1 MEAYNI
7 NVVQQVNTV
16 DQQNVRHEL
25 KLYGTV
31 VNLSAD
37 YVEAIREIQQVRDE
51 AIAAVNQTRDEALEE
66 FNTNAS
72 EKQEEYNTNA
82 AEKQGAY
89 NNNAAEKFGEY
100 NNNAAAKLEEYNANA
115 AEKQA
120 QVDNS
125 AELARQWAVKM
136 DGKVADEDYSSKY
149 YADQAQT
156 SANLANIQNK
166 ITNCL
171 LEVPQNIKL
180 ELNNGTLTLKAGSKV
195 YVPNGVGV
203 FEEVVTPSDIS
214 RTVVWSSPGF
224 ITYESNGIDWANIN
238 YCFSGNTAPDNPSNG
253 WLWYDTANNIIKRY
267 NGSEWTAKKSLP
279 IAILNASTTQSE
291 QSIDQVFDGF
301 GFIGSTAFVLPGVK
315 GLAPNGRNEDGS
327 LNSTECVSVK
337 CQIYNFS
344 DTNNT
349 RVLCFTG
356 NNLDIM
362 SAGLTVVKT
371 RSEGLS
377 AFTYIEDENI
387 IVSNVSPYVPQVRCA
402 LARINTDN
410 GRITYFAPKTSFHAV
425 DFNDFYEADSQNV
438 KLTGN
443 QTVKGV
449 KTFCQSGGAQQQ
461 HLLIQNDKM
470 TNSAPA
476 QEQWVGIAM
485 TDVRGSWKAA
495 LRQGLYT
502 DGRSQSVWLS
512 KSLDDTYTSSIYH
525 GWNASNQWL
534 SNIVVT
540 DNNRAQTITGRKT
553 FKDSGIGIIKSGSA
567 IDIQNTAVDLTSTS
581 ISGTTEIHFVDKNN
595 KVQAIFQHQNTI
607 SGQSVAIMAA
617 RNHAN
622 NGWVTVNAGFNAND
636 VAYTATATPPANSN
650 GSNIATTSWVRNYS
664 KNYGAQLN
672 YSGAITITGT
682 GTKTASVSGV
692 LIMTGKG
699 SSAVGQ
705 FKITIGGQTFNCAQG
720 YNGTDYFHATFA
732 YFPVES
738 GQSYTIEE
746 ISASCDLRLI
756 PYK

>member
-7 NVVQQVNTV
+7 NVVQEVNTV

-82 AEKQGAY
+82 AEKQ
-89 NNNAAEKFGEY
+89 
-100 NNNAAAKLEEYNANA
+100 
-115 AEKQA
+115 A

-171 LEVPQNIKL
+171 LEIPQNIKL
-180 ELNNGTLTLKAGSKV
+180 DLSDGTLTIKAGSKLFC
-195 YVPNGVGV
+195 PNGVGV
-203 FEEVVTPSDIS
+203 FDELILNSDYTMKS
-214 RTVVWSSPGF
+214 TTNSGQYLLYVNATGSNSLGWRPVSSC
-224 ITYESNGIDWANIN
+224 Y
-238 YCFSGNTAPDNPSNG
+238 SGTDDTGSGTTFYNTS
-253 WLWYDTANNIIKRY
+253 TNII
-267 NGSEWTAKKSLP
+267 TAHNSGGDARVSFPFALVTMSSVG
-279 IAILNASTTQSE
+279 IA
-291 QSIDQVFDGF
+291 SIDHIFNGF

-315 GLAPNGRNEDGS
+315 GLIPNGRNEDGS
-327 LNSTECVSVK
+327 LNNTEFTIDTVK
-337 CQIYNFS
+337 IKTMRDDWTQEQEQFIDASGLYGRMIGDHYYDEVNNYNKRN
-344 DTNNT
+344 D
-349 RVLCFTG
+349 G
-356 NNLDIM
+356 AIM
-362 SAGLTVVKT
+362 PYCSWGSATLT
-371 RSEGLS
+371 
-377 AFTYIEDENI
+377 A
-387 IVSNVSPYVPQVRCA
+387 
-402 LARINTDN
+402 
-410 GRITYFAPKTSFHAV
+410 GRISNFAPKTSFHAV

-461 HLLIQNDKM
+461 HVLIQNDKM

-485 TDVRGSWKAA
+485 TDVRGSWKTA

-512 KSLDDTYTSSIYH
+512 KSLDDTYSSTIYH
-525 GWNASNQWL
+525 GWNPSGAWI

-540 DNNRAQTITGRKT
+540 DNNRSQTISGRKT
-553 FKDSGIGIIKSGSA
+553 FNGSGIGIIKSGSA

-581 ISGTTEIHFVDKNN
+581 ISGTTEIHFNDKNN
-595 KVQAIFQHQNTI
+595 KVQGIVEHQNRT
-607 SGQSVAIMAA
+607 SGDSVMILAA

-622 NGWVTVNAGFNAND
+622 NAWTALECGFDAND
-636 VAYTATATPPANSN
+636 TIFTHAPYPSSSSN
-650 GSNIATTSWVRNYS
+650 GSDIATTSWVRNYS

-682 GTKTASVSGV
+682 GTKTASISGV
-692 LIMTGKG
+692 LIASIQNANST
-699 SSAVGQ
+699 SR
-705 FKITIGGQTFNCAQG
+705 FIITIGGQQFICHQERTGNDLPHG
-720 YNGTDYFHATFA
+720 TFA
-732 YFPVES
+732 YFPVS
-738 GQSYTIEE
+738 NGDSYTIDNIEGV
-746 ISASCDLRLI
+746 ILRLI

>member
-7 NVVQQVNTV
+7 NVVQEVNTV

-315 GLAPNGRNEDGS
+315 GLIPNGRNEDGS
-327 LNSTECVSVK
+327 LNNTEFTIDTVK
-337 CQIYNFS
+337 
-344 DTNNT
+344 
-349 RVLCFTG
+349 
-356 NNLDIM
+356 
-362 SAGLTVVKT
+362 
-371 RSEGLS
+371 
-377 AFTYIEDENI
+377 
-387 IVSNVSPYVPQVRCA
+387 
-402 LARINTDN
+402 INTKQNDWTQEQEQFIN
-410 GRITYFAPKTSFHAV
+410 ASGLYGRKIGDHYYDEVNNYNKRNDGAIMPYCSWGTATLTAGKISNFAPKTSFHAV

-443 QTVKGV
+443 QIVKGI

-461 HLLIQNDKM
+461 YLLIQNDKM

-476 QEQWVGIAM
+476 QEQWVGI
-485 TDVRGSWKAA
+485 TFIDKVKNWLTFFRHRIGTNGSVRSAWTTRK
-495 LRQGLYT
+495 
-502 DGRSQSVWLS
+502 
-512 KSLDDTYTSSIYH
+512 LDQTQESTVYH
-525 GWNASNQWL
+525 GYNASGNWE
-534 SNIVVT
+534 SNIVIT
-540 DNNRAQTITGRKT
+540 DNNRSQTISGRKT
-553 FKDSGIGIIKSGSA
+553 FNGSGIGIIKSGSA

-581 ISGTTEIHFVDKNN
+581 ISGTTEIHFVDKNS
-595 KVQAIFQHQNTI
+595 KVQGIVEHQNQT
-607 SGQSVAIMAA
+607 SGNSVMILAA

-622 NGWVTVNAGFNAND
+622 TAWTTLECGFDAND
-636 VAYTATATPPANSN
+636 TIFTHAPHPSSSSN
-650 GSNIATTSWVRNYS
+650 KDDIATTYWVRNYS

-692 LIMTGKG
+692 LIGTPINTNSSEQLKIQIDGK
-699 SSAVGQ
+699 
-705 FKITIGGQTFNCAQG
+705 TFFFCPGN
-720 YNGTDYFHATFA
+720 
-732 YFPVES
+732 S
-738 GQSYTIEE
+738 GEDNNHLSQCYLP
-746 ISASCDLRLI
+746 ISAGKTYNVMELNGNVQLLLV
-756 PYK
+756 PYL

>member
-253 WLWYDTANNIIKRY
+253 WLWYDTANNIIKKY

-315 GLAPNGRNEDGS
+315 GLIPNGRNEDGS
-327 LNSTECVSVK
+327 LNNTEFTIDTVK
-337 CQIYNFS
+337 I
-344 DTNNT
+344 NT
-349 RVLCFTG
+349 KQNDWTQEQEQFI
-356 NNLDIM
+356 NA
-362 SAGLTVVKT
+362 S
-371 RSEGLS
+371 GLS
-377 AFTYIEDENI
+377 GRKIGDHYYDEVNNYNKRNDGAI
-387 IVSNVSPYVPQVRCA
+387 MVYCSWGA
-402 LARINTDN
+402 ATLTA
-410 GRITYFAPKTSFHAV
+410 GRISNFAPKTSFHAV

-461 HLLIQNDKM
+461 HLLIQNDEM
-470 TNSAPA
+470 TTSIPA
-476 QEQWVGIAM
+476 QEQWVGIAFINKAKDWLASLRYRFG
-485 TDVRGSWKAA
+485 TSGLVR
-495 LRQGLYT
+495 
-502 DGRSQSVWLS
+502 SVWS
-512 KSLDDTYTSSIYH
+512 EKNLDQTQTSELYH
-525 GWNASNQWL
+525 GFNPSGNWESD
-534 SNIVVT
+534 IVVT

-581 ISGTTEIHFVDKNN
+581 ISGTTEIHFNDKNN
-595 KVQAIFQHQNTI
+595 KVQGIVEHQNRT
-607 SGQSVAIMAA
+607 SGDSVMILAA
-617 RNHAN
+617 RNHTNTA
-622 NGWVTVNAGFNAND
+622 WTALECGFDAND
-636 VAYTATATPPANSN
+636 TIFTHAPYPSSSSN
-650 GSNIATTSWVRNYS
+650 GSDIATTSWVRNYS
-664 KNYGAQLN
+664 KNYAAQLN

-692 LIMTGKG
+692 LIASIQNANST
-699 SSAVGQ
+699 SR
-705 FKITIGGQTFNCAQG
+705 FIITIGGQQFICHQERTGNDFPHG
-720 YNGTDYFHATFA
+720 TFA
-732 YFPVES
+732 YFPVS
-738 GQSYTIEE
+738 NGDSYTIDNIEGV
-746 ISASCDLRLI
+746 ILRLI

>member
-180 ELNNGTLTLKAGSKV
+180 DLSDGTLTIKAGSKLFC
-195 YVPNGVGV
+195 PNGVGV
-203 FEEVVTPSDIS
+203 FDELILNSDHTMKPTTNS
-214 RTVVWSSPGF
+214 GQYLLYVNATG
-224 ITYESNGIDWANIN
+224 SN
-238 YCFSGNTAPDNPSNG
+238 SLG
-253 WLWYDTANNIIKRY
+253 WLPVSSCYSGTDDTGSGTTFYNTSTNII
-267 NGSEWTAKKSLP
+267 TAHNSGGDARVSLP
-279 IAILNASTTQSE
+279 FALVTLSSVGVA
-291 QSIDQVFDGF
+291 SIDQVFNGL
-301 GFIGSTAFVLPGVK
+301 GLIGSTAFVLPGVK

-438 KLTGN
+438 KLIGN
-443 QTVKGV
+443 QTVKGI

-470 TNSAPA
+470 TTSIPA
-476 QEQWVGIAM
+476 QEQFVGIAFVDKVKNWL
-485 TDVRGSWKAA
+485 TFFRHKIGTNGSVRSAWSTRK
-495 LRQGLYT
+495 
-502 DGRSQSVWLS
+502 
-512 KSLDDTYTSSIYH
+512 LDQTQESTVYH
-525 GWNASNQWL
+525 GYNASGNWE

-595 KVQAIFQHQNTI
+595 KVQAIFQHQNTT

-622 NGWVTVNAGFNAND
+622 NGWVTVNAGFDAND

-650 GSNIATTSWVRNYS
+650 DSNIATTSWVRNYS

-692 LIMTGKG
+692 LIGTPINTNSSEQLKIQIDGK
-699 SSAVGQ
+699 
-705 FKITIGGQTFNCAQG
+705 TFFFCPGN
-720 YNGTDYFHATFA
+720 
-732 YFPVES
+732 S
-738 GQSYTIEE
+738 GEDNNHLSQCYLP
-746 ISASCDLRLI
+746 ISAGKTYNVMELNGNVQLLLV
-756 PYK
+756 PYL

>member
-180 ELNNGTLTLKAGSKV
+180 DLSDGTLTIKAGSKLFC
-195 YVPNGVGV
+195 PNGVGV
-203 FEEVVTPSDIS
+203 FDELILNSDHTMKPTTNS
-214 RTVVWSSPGF
+214 GQYLLYVNATGSNSLGWRPVSSC
-224 ITYESNGIDWANIN
+224 Y
-238 YCFSGNTAPDNPSNG
+238 SGTDDTGSGTTFYNTS
-253 WLWYDTANNIIKRY
+253 TNII
-267 NGSEWTAKKSLP
+267 TAHNSGGDARVSLP
-279 IAILNASTTQSE
+279 FALVTLSSVGVA
-291 QSIDQVFDGF
+291 SIDQVFNGL
-301 GFIGSTAFVLPGVK
+301 GLIGSTAFVLPGVK

-438 KLTGN
+438 KLIGN
-443 QTVKGV
+443 QVVKGV

-461 HLLIQNDKM
+461 HVLIRNDEM

-485 TDVRGSWKAA
+485 TDVRGSWKTA
-495 LRQGLYT
+495 LRHGLYT

-512 KSLDDTYTSSIYH
+512 KSLDDTYTSTIYH
-525 GWNASNQWL
+525 GWNPSGAWI

-540 DNNRAQTITGRKT
+540 DNNRSQTISGRKT
-553 FKDSGIGIIKSGSA
+553 FNGSGIGIIKSGSA

-595 KVQAIFQHQNTI
+595 KVQAIFQHQNTT

>member
-315 GLAPNGRNEDGS
+315 GLIPNGRNEDGS
-327 LNSTECVSVK
+327 LNNTEFTIDAVK
-337 CQIYNFS
+337 IKTMQDDWTQEQEQFIGASGLYGRRIGDHYYDEVNNYNKRN
-344 DTNNT
+344 DAA
-349 RVLCFTG
+349 
-356 NNLDIM
+356 IM
-362 SAGLTVVKT
+362 PYCSWGSATLT
-371 RSEGLS
+371 
-377 AFTYIEDENI
+377 A
-387 IVSNVSPYVPQVRCA
+387 
-402 LARINTDN
+402 
-410 GRITYFAPKTSFHAV
+410 GRISNFAPKTSFHAV

>member
-7 NVVQQVNTV
+7 NVVQEVNTV

-171 LEVPQNIKL
+171 LEIPQNIKL
-180 ELNNGTLTLKAGSKV
+180 DLSDGTLTIKAGSKLFC
-195 YVPNGVGV
+195 PNGVGV
-203 FEEVVTPSDIS
+203 FDELILNSDHAMKPTTNS
-214 RTVVWSSPGF
+214 GQYLLYVNATGSNSLGWRPVSSC
-224 ITYESNGIDWANIN
+224 Y
-238 YCFSGNTAPDNPSNG
+238 SGTDDTGSGTTFYNTS
-253 WLWYDTANNIIKRY
+253 TNII
-267 NGSEWTAKKSLP
+267 TAHNSGGDARVSLP
-279 IAILNASTTQSE
+279 FTLVTLSSVGIA
-291 QSIDQVFDGF
+291 SIDQVFDGF
-301 GFIGSTAFVLPGVK
+301 GFIGSTAFALPGVK
-315 GLAPNGRNEDGS
+315 GLIPNGRNEDGS
-327 LNSTECVSVK
+327 LNNTEFTIDAVK
-337 CQIYNFS
+337 IKTMQDDWTQEQEQFIDASGLYGRRIGDHYYDEVNNYNKRN
-344 DTNNT
+344 D
-349 RVLCFTG
+349 G
-356 NNLDIM
+356 AIM
-362 SAGLTVVKT
+362 PYCSWGSATLT
-371 RSEGLS
+371 
-377 AFTYIEDENI
+377 A
-387 IVSNVSPYVPQVRCA
+387 
-402 LARINTDN
+402 
-410 GRITYFAPKTSFHAV
+410 GRISNFAPKTSFHAV

-461 HLLIQNDKM
+461 HLLIQNDEM

-476 QEQWVGIAM
+476 QEQWVGVAM
-485 TDVRGSWKAA
+485 VGAGNSWKAA
-495 LRQGLYT
+495 LRHGIYA
-502 DGRSQSVWLS
+502 DGRSQNVWLS
-512 KSLDDTYTSSIYH
+512 KSLDDTYTSAIYH

-540 DNNRAQTITGRKT
+540 DNNRSQAITGRKT
-553 FKDSGIGIIKSGSA
+553 FNGSGIGIIKSGSA

-581 ISGTTEIHFVDKNN
+581 ISGTTEIHFIDKNS
-595 KVQAIFQHQNTI
+595 KVQAIFEHQNTT

-622 NGWVTVNAGFNAND
+622 NGWATVNVGFDAND
-636 VAYTATATPPANSN
+636 VAYTATATPPADSN

-664 KNYGAQLN
+664 KNYAAQLN

-720 YNGTDYFHATFA
+720 YNGTDYYHATFA

-746 ISASCDLRLI
+746 ISNSCDLRLI
-756 PYK
+756 PYR